1 MKAKGERTRARLLE
15 LAVDRF
21 ATAGYQRT
29 SVSEIARQAG
39 LTPAAAYAY
48 FPNKTA
54 LFEAAVD
61 ADADA
66 LIDEATGGLG
76 LGSAR
81 DRLLALVAS
90 LVTGVERHPLARRV
104 LAGLE
109 PNVMPRLL
117 ELPALVRLRALAV
130 EELRAGQRSG
140 AVRADVDPE
149 ALAVGLETIVLAVVM
164 IRLQVVSPDE
174 ARFDAR
180 RRSVVAVLDAALRP
194 AAPMQPT

>member
-66 LIDEATGGLG
+66 LIDEATAGLG
-76 LGSAR
+76 PGSAR

-149 ALAVGLETIVLAVVM
+149 ALALGLETIVLAVVM
-164 IRLQVVSPDE
+164 IRLQVGSPDE

>member
-149 ALAVGLETIVLAVVM
+149 ALALGLETIVLAVVM
-164 IRLQVVSPDE
+164 IRLQVGSPDE